1 MGRFFWI
8 FIGIMGLVLIAL
20 IASGDTG
27 KTLGFESNQFAAF
40 SVMAL
45 WAVLIGSGVFS
56 RGIKFGDTLKQ
67 MAVWVVIILLLMSGY
82 VFRYDMQDMASR
94 LTGGL
99 VPGSP
104 ISTTNDEGRTE
115 VTLIRSENGHFEA
128 NAGVNGKSV
137 RFLVDTG
144 ATAIVLSASDAELAG
159 INIEALSFTVITQTA
174 NGTGRS
180 ARAKIE
186 TLYLG
191 GIERKNLT
199 VLVAEPGKLDQSL
212 LGQQFLES
220 LASYEKRGDRL
231 TLRD

>member
-8 FIGIMGLVLIAL
+8 LIGILGLILIAL
-20 IASGDTG
+20 ITSGDTG
-27 KTLGFESNQFAAF
+27 KTLGFESNKFAAF

-56 RGIKFGDTLKQ
+56 RGIKFGDTIKQ
-67 MAVWVVIILLLMSGY
+67 MVIWVVIILILMSGY

-94 LTGGL
+94 LSGGL

-104 ISTTNDEGRTE
+104 ISTINDEGRTE

-128 NAGVNGKSV
+128 NAGVNGKTV

-144 ATAIVLSASDAELAG
+144 ATAIVLNTLDAELVG
-159 INIEALSFTVITQTA
+159 INIDALSFTVLTQTA

-180 ARAKIE
+180 AKARIKS
-186 TLYLG
+186 LYLG
-191 GIERKNLT
+191 GIERQNLT
-199 VLVAEPGKLDQSL
+199 VLVAEPGQLDQSL